1 MLVWFVQKR
10 SERFGSRQERCLV
23 ESLTHT
29 AIRADP
35 GVGGWAACE
44 DWDVKWWYNTAK
56 VSGLCVEDELVLVG
70 GGGVSPRRK
79 RVREACDG
87 QRDTIG
93 LGQCPAFPSP
103 PCPSFCGV
111 VWWVTRTR
119 ACPPECRAGNGRAG
133 GVAVHWFGLLLRLL
147 WFQHQPLA

>member
-1 MLVWFVQKR
+1 
-10 SERFGSRQERCLV
+10 
-23 ESLTHT
+23 
-29 AIRADP
+29 
-35 GVGGWAACE
+35 
-44 DWDVKWWYNTAK
+44 

-133 GVAVHWFGLLLRLL
+133 GVAVPCFARSTSDFDGPPAAPAELLFKCPISRLPWRAEHWFGLLLRLL